1 MECVGGG
8 WVVRRWWGRGGLK
21 MGEEVEG
28 LRGEGGRR
36 GGRVRVRVEWRG
48 GRVRVEG
55 WKGRD
60 G

>member
-1 MECVGGG
+1 M
-8 WVVRRWWGRGGLK
+8 VRRWWGRGGLK